1 MSTAV
6 PQIPNA
12 QAPAVALPSG
22 APSREWFAFFS
33 VLLTVIRE
41 QEARIAAL
49 EAK

>member
-1 MSTAV
+1 MTTA

-12 QAPAVALPSG
+12 QAPAVAMPSG
-22 APSREWFAFFS
+22 TLAREWFAFFA

-41 QEARIAAL
+41 QDARLAAL